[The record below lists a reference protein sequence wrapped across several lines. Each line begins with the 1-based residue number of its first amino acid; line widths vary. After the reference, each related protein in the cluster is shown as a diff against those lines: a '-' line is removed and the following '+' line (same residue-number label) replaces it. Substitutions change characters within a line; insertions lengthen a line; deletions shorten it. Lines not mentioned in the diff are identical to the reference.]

1 MITVTCD
8 LRNDLLPVR
17 HQGRRQSCLAFAT
30 STAHEHLGRHPEAL
44 SVEYLYFHAVARTA
58 GANPDA
64 GSTMDAAA
72 AALREEGQPFEVA
85 WAYEPAQLYPPSWS
99 PPANVGTLHRATM
112 SIRAPAIDEIC
123 DTLDAGST
131 VVLGLVITDAF
142 WVPDSAGIV
151 RRRIS
156 DIERGGHAVLAVGYG
171 RDEKGD
177 RLVLIRNSW
186 SDRWGLG
193 GHAWLTEPYLARQ
206 LHQTALLT

>member
-1 MITVTCD
+1 MITVLCD

-30 STAHEHLGRHPEAL
+30 STAHEHLGRHAEAL

-72 AALREEGQPFEVA
+72 AALNEEGQPFEAA
-85 WAYEPAQLYPPSWS
+85 WTYQPAQLYSPIWVPP
-99 PPANVGTLHRATM
+99 PNVGVLHRAKM
-112 SIRAPAIDEIC
+112 SIEAPEIDEIC
-123 DTLDAGST
+123 QALDAGST
-131 VVLGLVITDAF
+131 TILGLVITDAF
-142 WVPDSAGIV
+142 WAPDAAGIV
-151 RRRIS
+151 PVRDP

-171 RDEKGD
+171 CDRAGA

-186 SDRWGLG
+186 GDRWGLN
-193 GHAWLTEPYLARQ
+193 GHAWLTEPYLIRQ
-206 LHQTALLT
+206 VHQTAILT